1 MLAARED
8 EPSLLDGADLPRLR
22 LVGLDRD
29 AAAELVGSMPA
40 EVADRLYR
48 ATAGNLSAQIWR
60 RVVEGRADFLT
71 VTLWDSYD
79 AIRRFAGDDIDKPV
93 YYPEDGEYLIEFEPA
108 VAHYEVVAQAQ
119 DPDRGLEAENH
130 VHSA

>member
-1 MLAARED
+1 MIARVWQRSTPEEKAD
-8 EPSLLDGADLPRLR
+8 AYLDYLQRT
-22 LVGLDRD
+22 GLK
-29 AAAELVGSMPA
+29 E
-40 EVADRLYR
+40 YR